1 MKFLGSDREAS
12 AAPAQRIRGANSK
25 LRHVAALKR
34 DRRKRW
40 RHREF
45 FVEGVRSINR
55 AMEEGWGI
63 KTLLYSRER
72 GLSRWAEQILRSCPT
87 AACLDLATDLLAELS
102 DKEESSEILG
112 VVAMPE
118 NDPARIPVAP
128 GLLTVVADR
137 PASPGNLGAL
147 LRSCDVFGVHG
158 LLITGHACDLY
169 DPQVVRA
176 SAGSLFS
183 VPAVRL
189 ASHREL
195 WAWLA
200 ASRAKVGE
208 IRIVGSS
215 AHAAER
221 LTDCDFGSS
230 TVLVLGNESRGL
242 SAAYREH
249 CDAVVSIPMRGKATS
264 LNLTSA
270 ASILL
275 YEIRRRRIIGG
286 SGPAEVLEGGRC
298 PIRATGD

>member
-1 MKFLGSDREAS
+1 MKFLGSDREPGATG
-12 AAPAQRIRGANSK
+12 PRAQRIQRGNPK
-25 LRHVAALKR
+25 LRHLVALKR

-40 RHREF
+40 RGREF
-45 FVEGVRSINR
+45 FVEGVRSIDR
-55 AMEEGWGI
+55 AMEEGWTI
-63 KTLLYSRER
+63 KTLLYSHEK
-72 GLSRWAEQILRSCPT
+72 GLSRWAERVLRSCPG
-87 AACLDLATDLLAELS
+87 AARLDLAPDLLAELS
-102 DKEESSEILG
+102 DKQEPSEILG

-118 NDPARIPVAP
+118 NDPARIPVSP

-200 ASRAKVGE
+200 ESRARVGE
-208 IRIVGSS
+208 IRVVGSS
-215 AHAAER
+215 ARAAER
-221 LTDCDFGSS
+221 LSECDFGPS

-242 SAAYREH
+242 SAAYRER
-249 CDAVVSIPMRGKATS
+249 CDAIVSIPMHGKATS
-264 LNLTSA
+264 LNVTSA

-275 YEIRRRRIIGG
+275 YEIRRRRI
-286 SGPAEVLEGGRC
+286 L
-298 PIRATGD
+298 